1 MKTTGKEEIAQRIYN
16 QLEIDVDIIEEDKAF
31 ILDEIIYSL
40 EKHGFFT
47 LVRENSLQ
55 Q

>member
-1 MKTTGKEEIAQRIYN
+1 MKTTGKEEIAYKIYN
-16 QLEIDVDIIEEDKAF
+16 QLEIDADIIEEEKVF

-40 EKHGFFT
+40 ENYGFFT
-47 LVRENSLQ
+47 LVGENSLQ

>member
-1 MKTTGKEEIAQRIYN
+1 MKTTGKEEIAHRIYD
-16 QLEIDVDIIEEDKAF
+16 QLKIGDDIIEEDKVF

-47 LVRENSLQ
+47 LVGENSLQ